1 MIQKV
6 FRAFCAR
13 IYVNEI
19 RQNELEFL
27 GMSPV
32 KSKLHNPV
40 QNKEEIVKERRLRRV
55 EYHNEYETALV
66 ELKDV
71 VFQNEGPEIREKLL
85 DERQKWV
92 VDHMERSEGKPPTD
106 VAEFYKREEIDELL
120 TSEEAAL
127 KKLEEE
133 AKKAAEKDDKKKK
146 KKKDKEKGGKKK
158 KKGKKKG
165 KKKKKGDAEDGT
177 KWIEV
182 SQQVVKF

>member
-40 QNKEEIVKERRLRRV
+40 QNKEEIVKERRLRRG
-55 EYHNEYETALV
+55 EYHNEYDTALV

-120 TSEEAAL
+120 TSEEAA
-127 KKLEEE
+127 
-133 AKKAAEKDDKKKK
+133 
-146 KKKDKEKGGKKK
+146 
-158 KKGKKKG
+158 
-165 KKKKKGDAEDGT
+165 
-177 KWIEV
+177 
-182 SQQVVKF
+182 